1 MGAIMSF
8 SDLLRDTPDIAF
20 RRTIRDLQTMNAKID
35 ESVFERMSI
44 EQIDTVLDRLHEK
57 ELRIIDES
65 PYGAW
70 FQDSNFIQ
78 IKMLQ
83 DGLQNL
89 REYREILEESEVLIP
104 GFAYY
109 NGVRQFGKRV
119 EGQICTYLG
128 EGSPANWINFI
139 DSAPIMKALEVI
151 RHGDTGDFRR
161 IYVEIANGRADGLH
175 NVSVEHITESTDR
188 ALLAMEAYCD
198 ARWEGPWPW
207 EVTPPYRIGRII
219 EENKQMRQQT
229 LLEMHEILNQ
239 MLREMDDGGQAHFEI
254 ISMARSMS
262 ENVQGMI
269 EKLAKLTGDA
279 IINLK
284 SMAMASMG
292 DEAAM
297 KVEHG
302 ITQPLNQCAD
312 ALARLKANLDNL
324 VFELENHE
332 PSDLDGGMGGG
343 MGGDM
348 GGGGMGADDG
358 MGGGSP
364 PMDDGSGAPPPM
376 DDAGG
381 AGNAGAPGAPA
392 APGGAPAPMAP
403 EMPPERPRK
412 RS

>member
-1 MGAIMSF
+1 MSLEF
-8 SDLLRDTPDIAF
+8 LKDTPEIAF
-20 RRTIRDLQTMNAKID
+20 RRTIRDLQTMNQKVD

-44 EQIDTVLDRLHEK
+44 DQIDTVLDRLSEQ
-57 ELRIIDES
+57 ETRIIDES

-70 FQDSNFIQ
+70 FEDSKFVQ

-89 REYREILEESEVLIP
+89 REYREILEESEILVP
-104 GFAYY
+104 GFSYY
-109 NGVRQFGKRV
+109 NSIRQFDRRI
-119 EGQICTYLG
+119 EGQTCTYLG
-128 EGSPANWINFI
+128 EGNPMNWINFI
-139 DSAPIMKALEVI
+139 DSAPVMKALEVV
-151 RHGDTGDFRR
+151 RHGDVGDFRR
-161 IYVEIANGRADGLH
+161 IYVEIANGRPDGLE
-175 NVSVEHITESTDR
+175 NVSVEHITESTDQ
-188 ALLAMEAYCD
+188 ALLQMEAYCD

-207 EVTPPYRIGRII
+207 EVPSPYLIGRII

-229 LLEMHEILNQ
+229 LLEMHEILNR
-239 MLREMDDGGQAHFEI
+239 MLREMDDHGQAQFEI

-269 EKLAKLTGDA
+269 EKLAKITGDA

-284 SMAMASMG
+284 SMAMATMG

-324 VFELENHE
+324 VSELENHV
-332 PSDLDGGMGGG
+332 PSDLDQGGG
-343 MGGDM
+343 MDGSAMGGDPM
-348 GGGGMGADDG
+348 GGDPNADPNA
-358 MGGGSP
+358 MGGDPSAMGGAP
-364 PMDDGSGAPPPM
+364 PMDDGSGGM
-376 DDAGG
+376 
-381 AGNAGAPGAPA
+381 
-392 APGGAPAPMAP
+392 PGGAPPATGSGMPGGDGSGGIPP

>member
-1 MGAIMSF
+1 
-8 SDLLRDTPDIAF
+8 
-20 RRTIRDLQTMNAKID
+20 
-35 ESVFERMSI
+35 
-44 EQIDTVLDRLHEK
+44 
-57 ELRIIDES
+57 
-65 PYGAW
+65 
-70 FQDSNFIQ
+70 
-78 IKMLQ
+78 
-83 DGLQNL
+83 
-89 REYREILEESEVLIP
+89 
-104 GFAYY
+104 
-109 NGVRQFGKRV
+109 
-119 EGQICTYLG
+119 
-128 EGSPANWINFI
+128 
-139 DSAPIMKALEVI
+139 
-151 RHGDTGDFRR
+151 
-161 IYVEIANGRADGLH
+161 
-175 NVSVEHITESTDR
+175 
-188 ALLAMEAYCD
+188 
-198 ARWEGPWPW
+198 
-207 EVTPPYRIGRII
+207 
-219 EENKQMRQQT
+219 MRQQT